1 MTLRTNSR
9 VAGFAFLFYI
19 AVAATGA
26 ILEAKAAAGDG
37 VAARLASL
45 AQHLPMARLGI
56 LLELLGCLSALVL
69 AVTLYA
75 ITRDVDPDLALMI
88 LVCRTAEGVIGAIG
102 LSNMVGKLWLATSA
116 PDVASADAI
125 GAVLFQLP
133 TTNATL
139 PATFFAI
146 GSLAFAWLLW
156 RGRLAPGW
164 MSGLGA
170 VASVLLVVALPLQLA
185 GFLSG
190 SVVQFLWIPMAAF
203 EIPLGIW
210 LLAKGARAPA
220 GRSWGQS

>member
-19 AVAATGA
+19 AVAGAGA
-26 ILEAKAAAGDG
+26 ILEAKAAVGDG
-37 VAARLASL
+37 VAEKLASI

-88 LVCRTAEGVIGAIG
+88 LVCRTAEGVIGAVG
-102 LSNMVGKLWLATSA
+102 LSHMVGKLWLATSVPQLA
-116 PDVASADAI
+116 GAEAI
-125 GAVLFQLP
+125 GAMLFKVP
-133 TTNATL
+133 TSNDVL

-146 GSLAFAWLLW
+146 GSLAFAWLLR
-156 RGRLAPGW
+156 RGRMVPPW
-164 MSGLGA
+164 MSGLGV
-170 VASVLLVVALPLQLA
+170 VASALLVVALPLQLA

-203 EIPLGIW
+203 EIPLGVW
-210 LLAKGARAPA
+210 LLVRGARAPGDQA
-220 GRSWGQS
+220 